1 LTRIRARPIL
11 SSAGEK
17 DEMPARRHSHF
28 AALYRIFAAMALL
41 APLLRS
47 AHAQVQPSGTIP
59 FVDKSFGY
67 QLDLPGGWRYDRTA
81 FFGPGG
87 SLGLLRGAGGG
98 GQESLQIILFRNV
111 KPATMKEWLDFF
123 STQLGGV
130 SGVTGVFAKYQDEV
144 SDGSKR
150 PYGYVLVRSR
160 DGADRLETLYYCTR
174 FDESTIWILSRA
186 AVVAADAPT
195 PTANTGF
202 EIPAAFQ
209 SLVNSLRVTYDPKI
223 AAETRAAL
231 DRGKEWL
238 AKFQLQEAI
247 RKLRIDENTRHYEI
261 ALAGKPIGYMTRRFS
276 REWHSM
282 DESATRTARSKKEG
296 LRVRETSWR
305 FGDDGSAFYSVIDL
319 FSSIDGD
326 TDLFESTD
334 TSIPPASTKD
344 AKPVITRD
352 QCVREN
358 GVLFSSVRTS
368 LEEGMP
374 EPRQPIRLEPT
385 YLGLSWARLLPA
397 LLGRDEQPAIGF
409 TIYDS
414 ETRALL
420 IHTIRAAGESVLPGG
435 GKAWLYEARDG
446 MSESASRI
454 LTDNRGH
461 LLRLESGDL
470 LIRLADE
477 SAIESTFAARR
488 ADALKRVPKN
498 P

>member
-1 LTRIRARPIL
+1 
-11 SSAGEK
+11 
-17 DEMPARRHSHF
+17 MPARRRSQI
-28 AALYRIFAAMALL
+28 AALGRVLAALALFAPAVR
-41 APLLRS
+41 P
-47 AHAQVQPSGTIP
+47 AHARVQQQSASTIP

-87 SLGLLRGAGGG
+87 SLGLLRGAGPG

-186 AVVAADAPT
+186 AVVVADAPA
-195 PTANTGF
+195 PTANSGF

-209 SLVNSLRVTYDPKI
+209 TLVNSLQVTYDPKV

-238 AKFQLQEAI
+238 AKFQLQEAV
-247 RKLRIDENTRHYEI
+247 RRLRIDENTRQYEI
-261 ALAGKPIGYMTRRFS
+261 VLAGKPIGYLTRRFS
-276 REWHSM
+276 REWHTM
-282 DESATRTARSKKEG
+282 DEGAARTTRNKKEG

-305 FGDDGSAFYSVIDL
+305 FGDDGSAFHSVIDL

-334 TSIPPASTKD
+334 TRIPPASAKD
-344 AKPVITRD
+344 AKPLVARD

-358 GVLFSSVRTS
+358 DVLFSSVRTS
-368 LEEGMP
+368 TDAAMP
-374 EPRQPIRLEPT
+374 EPRQPIRLEAT

-397 LLGRDEQPAIGF
+397 LLGRDEQPPIGF
-409 TIYDS
+409 TIYDG

-420 IHTIRAAGESVLPGG
+420 IHTMRAAGETAQPGG
-435 GKAWLYEARDG
+435 EKAWLYETRDG
-446 MSESASRI
+446 MSAAASRI

-470 LIRLADE
+470 LIRLSDE
-477 SAIESTFAARR
+477 STIENTFAARR